1 MSLSTLRYSRTGTLI
16 QPNLPFIDSSYV
28 DLVESSSPPTPNHPV
43 LKPTPKR
50 YPSPSLLQ
58 RAYLRGILHKPKDLV
73 FLLKVFTLVTWS
85 MIRLHFVELPFLI
98 VTHFRYSTKHHPI
111 GWSWFMT
118 LAMAFIRRVGP
129 LLQTVGQLRFVGLFV
144 EGSLPIQSLF
154 TRNVKVEKSVAF
166 KVNLDALLRPE
177 RATLAQVRQLLRDNG
192 ASDDVMNP
200 SSEYLHS
207 MHPRSHGPNARVANM
222 PEEVGVLDDYG
233 NYQLKGEWIEAL
245 VDPKKPDTRPLSKTV
260 ILYFHGGGHVI
271 LSPASHRNFLSRLAR
286 DVGPGTRVFSV
297 DYRMAP
303 ENPFPAAIHDAFA
316 AYLYLTEPTHAAL
329 TLNKRSASHH
339 VPVDPRDIVVG
350 GDSAGANLA
359 AAFMLYM
366 VHYVQPSTEPQYIL
380 PHATLLLSVWGD
392 VTSSLPAANNMD
404 WYCYCPGP
412 IGNSPFDKKAFLEF
426 NRVSIGANYVIGDVD
441 TVPNPRNALGDDRRW
456 LWYKH
461 LSQHPLVSP
470 VHRANLSGVTNTIV
484 HTGTHDRLLDDNR
497 LYAHRLGLANPDR
510 LTRIEVYRDMVHVHH
525 VMAIFPDAHV
535 ATANLARFVARSK
548 HLQDQQELRG
558 VSLWDADAEAEREQR
573 ENRGNSGQEKQGM
586 EVQATSFLHP
596 NMVRNKNKADNVEW
610 VQVEQGGKEV
620 AKDEG
625 WPMSVL
631 LKVWPPAE
639 LFEE

>member
-1 MSLSTLRYSRTGTLI
+1 
-16 QPNLPFIDSSYV
+16 
-28 DLVESSSPPTPNHPV
+28 
-43 LKPTPKR
+43 
-50 YPSPSLLQ
+50 
-58 RAYLRGILHKPKDLV
+58 
-73 FLLKVFTLVTWS
+73 
-85 MIRLHFVELPFLI
+85 
-98 VTHFRYSTKHHPI
+98 
-111 GWSWFMT
+111 
-118 LAMAFIRRVGP
+118 
-129 LLQTVGQLRFVGLFV
+129 
-144 EGSLPIQSLF
+144 
-154 TRNVKVEKSVAF
+154 
-166 KVNLDALLRPE
+166 
-177 RATLAQVRQLLRDNG
+177 
-192 ASDDVMNP
+192 
-200 SSEYLHS
+200 
-207 MHPRSHGPNARVANM
+207 
-222 PEEVGVLDDYG
+222 
-233 NYQLKGEWIEAL
+233 
-245 VDPKKPDTRPLSKTV
+245 
-260 ILYFHGGGHVI
+260 
-271 LSPASHRNFLSRLAR
+271 
-286 DVGPGTRVFSV
+286 
-297 DYRMAP
+297 
-303 ENPFPAAIHDAFA
+303 
-316 AYLYLTEPTHAAL
+316 PTHAAL
-329 TLNKRSASHH
+329 TLDKRSALHR

-366 VHYVQPSTEPQYIL
+366 AHYVQPSTEPRYIL

-426 NRVSIGANYVIGDVD
+426 NRVSIGANYAIGDVD

-456 LWYKH
+456 IWYKH
-461 LSQHPLVSP
+461 LSQHPFVSP

-525 VMAIFPDAHV
+525 VMTIFPDAHV

-548 HLQDQQELRG
+548 HLRDQQELMG

-573 ENRGNSGQEKQGM
+573 ENSGSSGKERQAMKA
-586 EVQATSFLHP
+586 QATSLLHP

-610 VQVEQGGKEV
+610 VQIEQGGKEV

-631 LKVWPPAE
+631 LKVWPPVE

>member
-16 QPNLPFIDSSYV
+16 SPNPPSIDSSYV
-28 DLVESSSPPTPNHPV
+28 DLAETPSSPIPNQPV

-50 YPSPSLLQ
+50 YPPPSLLQ

-73 FLLKVFTLVTWS
+73 FLLKIITLVIWS
-85 MIRLHFVELPFLI
+85 MIRLHCLELPFLI
-98 VTHFRYSTKHHPI
+98 VTRFRYSTKHHPI
-111 GWSWFMT
+111 GWTWFMT

-129 LLQTVGQLRFVGLFV
+129 LLQTVGQIRFVGLFI
-144 EGSLPIQSLF
+144 EGTLPIQGLF
-154 TRNVKVEKSVAF
+154 MRNVKVEKSVIF

-177 RATLAQVRQLLRDNG
+177 RATLAQVRQMLREKG
-192 ASDDVMNP
+192 ASDDEMNP

-207 MHPRSHGPNARVANM
+207 MHPPSCGPNARVANM
-222 PEEVGVLDDYG
+222 PEEVGVLDKDG

-245 VDPKKPDTRPLSKTV
+245 VDPKKPDTRPRSKTV
-260 ILYFHGGGHVI
+260 ILYFHGGGHVL

-329 TLNKRSASHH
+329 NLDKRSAAHH
-339 VPVDPRDIVVG
+339 VPVDPRNIVVG

-366 VHYVQPSTEPQYIL
+366 AQYVQPSTEPQYIL

-404 WYCYCPGP
+404 CYCYCPGP
-412 IGNSPFDKKAFLEF
+412 LGNSPFDKKAFLEF
-426 NRVSIGANYVIGDVD
+426 NRLSIGANYVIGDVD

-470 VHRANLSGVTNTIV
+470 VHRANLSGATNTI
-484 HTGTHDRLLDDNR
+484 
-497 LYAHRLGLANPDR
+497 
-510 LTRIEVYRDMVHVHH
+510 I
-525 VMAIFPDAHV
+525 
-535 ATANLARFVARSK
+535 
-548 HLQDQQELRG
+548 
-558 VSLWDADAEAEREQR
+558 
-573 ENRGNSGQEKQGM
+573 
-586 EVQATSFLHP
+586 
-596 NMVRNKNKADNVEW
+596 
-610 VQVEQGGKEV
+610 
-620 AKDEG
+620 
-625 WPMSVL
+625 
-631 LKVWPPAE
+631 
-639 LFEE
+639 